1 MTMTA
6 NFPDLAGKS
15 VFITGGG
22 SGIGAALTEGFVA
35 QGAQVAFV
43 QRSDARAFCDT
54 IASKH
59 GSRPLFLPCDIT
71 DTPALQAAVAQ
82 AAQAHGAVQVL
93 VNNAANDQRQATFDI
108 TEEFWDQAQAI
119 NLKPYFFAA
128 QAVLPAMKA
137 AGRGVIVN
145 FTSISYLMGKSGY
158 PAYVSANAGITGLT
172 RALAREFG
180 PLGIRA
186 NALAPGWVLTEKQ
199 MQMWATPET
208 LAAHMEKQCL
218 KEHLKAQ
225 DMVDAVL
232 FMASDASRM
241 MTGQTMV
248 VDGGV
253 AVTG

>member
-1 MTMTA
+1 
-6 NFPDLAGKS
+6 L
-15 VFITGGG
+15 
-22 SGIGAALTEGFVA
+22 
-35 QGAQVAFV
+35 
-43 QRSDARAFCDT
+43 
-54 IASKH
+54 
-59 GSRPLFLPCDIT
+59 GSRHDLDRVVR
-71 DTPALQAAVAQ
+71 ASVRKS
-82 AAQAHGAVQVL
+82 GAS
-93 VNNAANDQRQATFDI
+93 FS
-108 TEEFWDQAQAI
+108 
-119 NLKPYFFAA
+119 
-128 QAVLPAMKA
+128 

-180 PLGIRA
+180 PHGIRA

-199 MQMWATPET
+199 IQMWATPET

-225 DMVDAVL
+225 DMVGAVL